1 MDDSI
6 LAVVVIAVIAIIWQ
20 LTDLLVYVVTNLI

>member
-6 LAVVVIAVIAIIWQ
+6 LVVVVIAVIVVIWQ